1 MFAILTISKCTV
13 EWELHSNVVPLPPLK
28 FFNGHLYSFV
38 CQYSR
43 LGWRSH
49 VEQKLPWSMPSCGLN
64 GLRCCFGF
72 FSLRSRDGEVFL
84 YIGRW
89 AGLKVAVDTLQ
100 RSGIGAG
107 EGAVFQRPIP
117 ESEARRILALPERA
131 GPMAGRD
138 RGAAERL
145 RRG

>member
-1 MFAILTISKCTV
+1 MFAVLTISKCP
-13 EWELHSNVVPLPPLK
+13 LSGNYIHNVVPLPPLK
-28 FFNGHLYSFV
+28 YFNGNLYSFV

-49 VEQKLPWSMPSCGLN
+49 VEQKLPWSMPSCGRN

-72 FSLRSRDGEVFL
+72 FSLRSDDGEVFL
-84 YIGRW
+84 YIGKW

-100 RSGIGAG
+100 RSWIGSG
-107 EGAVFQRPIP
+107 EGAVFQRPTP

-131 GPMAGRD
+131 GPLAGRD
-138 RGAAERL
+138 GGASERL